1 MSETESALFA
11 DFITGSYLWLVFQL
25 MYSSHR
31 ELPSRPR
38 RDKAKMREYRCRI
51 MVEGLAAT
59 QARLQ
64 DLNLTAHKQKELWEN
79 PVGHGKGMI

>member
-1 MSETESALFA
+1 
-11 DFITGSYLWLVFQL
+11 
-25 MYSSHR
+25 
-31 ELPSRPR
+31 
-38 RDKAKMREYRCRI
+38 MREYRCRI